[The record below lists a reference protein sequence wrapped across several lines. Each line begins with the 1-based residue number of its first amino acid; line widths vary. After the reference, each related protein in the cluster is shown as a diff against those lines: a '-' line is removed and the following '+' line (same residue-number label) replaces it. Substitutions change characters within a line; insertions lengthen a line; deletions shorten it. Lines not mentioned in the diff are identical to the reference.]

1 MKALPIVARELRV
14 AARARGTYVS
24 RVTAA
29 GAAVATGG
37 AQVWVQTDLSS
48 GAVLGSILFSTL
60 GGLALVLVCLAGPA
74 WTAGT
79 LCRERREGTLG
90 LLFLTDLGPWDIVW
104 GKLAAT
110 SLTAVGGLLALL
122 PMLAV
127 SLLLGGVSP
136 AELGRAAL
144 VLGNTLWLS
153 LALGLAVSSR
163 CEQERSAVA
172 LTFFLLFLLTVVLP
186 WLAGVFRAAGAPG
199 FVGGEALSPLGAWR
213 RVPALAYPAE
223 ANAFWLGQALAHG
236 LGWLAL
242 YVAARGCARAWREGA
257 PGHRE
262 RWQARLLRAVL
273 GGPEKLRRRRTALLE
288 RHPLLWG
295 GPGEEGR
302 RLALG
307 AGVGA
312 LLGAWLLAWA
322 LTSGRWWTPGI
333 TLVSAW
339 LLQAGLKWL
348 VAAEAAGRLAEARRS
363 GVLELW
369 LTSGL
374 GEGEVVRG
382 LRRAVRRL
390 FLPSVVALAGV
401 ETWMLV
407 ADAGAAR
414 GWGSRLFG
422 LAAMGLFV
430 WDLEVLATV
439 ALWYAASAQSPQR
452 AALRTLGRVLVVPWV
467 IFLAVLFGVGVW
479 NWTVVAGLWLAIGA
493 LNNHRVGRAAR
504 HALDRQFRAA
514 LAGA

>member
-1 MKALPIVARELRV
+1 MNAQPIVARELRV
-14 AARARGTYVS
+14 AARARSAYVA

-29 GAAVATGG
+29 GAAVLVGG
-37 AQVWVQTDLSS
+37 TQIGMQTDLSR
-48 GAVLGSILFSTL
+48 GAGQGSDLFATL
-60 GGLALVLVCLAGPA
+60 GGLALVLVCLAGPL

-90 LLFLTDLGPWDIVW
+90 LLFLTDLSPWDIVW

-110 SLTAVGGLLALL
+110 SLTAVCALLALL

-136 AELGRAAL
+136 GELSRAAL

-153 LALGLAVSSR
+153 LALGLAISSR

-172 LTFFLLFLLTVVLP
+172 LTFFLLFLLTVAIP
-186 WLAGVFRAAGAPG
+186 WLMGALAPPGAAAR
-199 FVGGEALSPLGAWR
+199 VWGETLSPLGAWK
-213 RVPALAYPAE
+213 RVPTLAYAPE
-223 ANAFWLGQALAHG
+223 ASRFWLGLAFTHA

-242 YVAARGCARAWREGA
+242 RGAARGCARAWREGS
-257 PGHRE
+257 PGPTE
-262 RWQARLLRAVL
+262 RWQARLLRAVV
-273 GGPEKLRRRRTALLE
+273 GGPEQVRRRRTALLE
-288 RHPLLWG
+288 RHPLLWD
-295 GPGEEGR
+295 GPGQESR

-307 AGVGA
+307 AGMWV
-312 LLGAWLLAWA
+312 LLGAWLLAWG
-322 LTSGRWWTPGI
+322 LTAGRVWTPGI

-374 GEGEVVRG
+374 GEREVVRG
-382 LRRAVRRL
+382 LRLALWRL
-390 FLPSVVALAGV
+390 FLPSTAALVVVG
-401 ETWMLV
+401 TWMLL
-407 ADAGAAR
+407 ADSSGTR

-422 LAAMGLFV
+422 LAVMGVFV
-430 WDLEVLATV
+430 WDLAVLAEA
-439 ALWYAASAQSPQR
+439 ALWQAAKGQSPQR
-452 AALRTLGRVLVVPWV
+452 AVLRALGRVLVVPWGV
-467 IFLAVLFGVGVW
+467 FLGVLFGVGVW
-479 NWTVVAGLWLAIGA
+479 NWAVVAGLWLAIGA
-493 LNNHRVGRAAR
+493 LNNYRVGRAAR
-504 HALDRQFRAA
+504 HALDRNFRAA